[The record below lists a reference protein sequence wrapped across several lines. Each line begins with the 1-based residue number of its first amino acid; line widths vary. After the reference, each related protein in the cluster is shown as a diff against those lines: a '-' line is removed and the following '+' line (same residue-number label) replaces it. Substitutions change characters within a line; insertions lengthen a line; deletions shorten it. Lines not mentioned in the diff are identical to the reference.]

1 MPTYLCHG
9 FRWHRRSIRYF
20 ILIQDIEDAAP
31 DWVMAPQCS
40 AALIE
45 NLYELFDFLPTRT
58 LPQPRSK
65 SPPSQGKTHGH
76 TLSKDSFS
84 RSRANSTDH
93 RGSEERV
100 DVNGKD
106 KKTGN
111 RNASRKRSISS
122 LRRPKTSARDDEL
135 PPLPP
140 LPPPPVKSP
149 TILEDDGNGYSN
161 TVSAVQLLEEFD
173 PRDESRVS
181 GPWAYVADYAVRIDT
196 SVSVVEEMNRYET
209 QMKADQNKAM
219 SGLSDETGRR
229 VSTTGSKKAGW
240 LEKLRDELQRGESI
254 RWYVVV
260 CGDEERD
267 PDPTPYAEEEEEEEE
282 EDEDEEEY
290 EVSSNARSQEPRRHR
305 QSQSTQSTGKSVF
318 ENGFEFRIPELAG
331 LAEPRSPVA
340 KPDRRRAKTLPQPLP
355 PPPPPPLPEKD
366 FPVVPL
372 PPHPIQVAAKMTAES
387 YARPKTPK
395 SSSGIRRLF
404 FRRSTE
410 GTG

>member
-45 NLYELFDFLPTRT
+45 NLYEVFDFLPTRA
-58 LPQPRSK
+58 LPQSQSK
-65 SPPSQGKTHGH
+65 SPPRQGENHRH
-76 TLSKDSFS
+76 TLSKDSYN
-84 RSRANSTDH
+84 RSRANSTDN

-106 KKTGN
+106 RKTGGTS
-111 RNASRKRSISS
+111 ASRKRSISS
-122 LRRPKTSARDDEL
+122 LRRPKTSARDDAL

-140 LPPPPVKSP
+140 LPPPPLISP
-149 TILEDDGNGYSN
+149 PILEGDEDGYFN
-161 TVSAVQLLEEFD
+161 TVSAVQLLEEYD
-173 PRDESRVS
+173 PHDESRVS

-209 QMKADQNKAM
+209 QMKAEQNKAM
-219 SGLSDETGRR
+219 GGASDETGRR
-229 VSTTGSKKAGW
+229 ISATGNKKAGW

-267 PDPTPYAEEEEEEEE
+267 PEPTSISCVEEEEEEE
-282 EDEDEEEY
+282 Y
-290 EVSSNARSQEPRRHR
+290 EASSSARSQDPRRHR
-305 QSQSTQSTGKSVF
+305 QSHSTQSTGRSVF

-331 LAEPRSPVA
+331 LAEPRAPVA
-340 KPDRRRAKTLPQPLP
+340 KPNRRRAKTSPQPL
-355 PPPPPPLPEKD
+355 PPPLPEKD

-372 PPHPIQVAAKMTAES
+372 PPHPIQVAGKMTAES
-387 YARPKTPK
+387 YARPKTPSK

-410 GTG
+410 GTS

>member
-31 DWVMAPQCS
+31 DWVVAPQCS

-65 SPPSQGKTHGH
+65 SPPSQGTTHRH
-76 TLSKDSFS
+76 TLSKDSSS
-84 RSRANSTDH
+84 RSRTSSTDH

-100 DVNGKD
+100 DLNGKD
-106 KKTGN
+106 KKAGN
-111 RNASRKRSISS
+111 RNSSRKRSISS
-122 LRRPKTSARDDEL
+122 LRRPKTSARDDAL

-140 LPPPPVKSP
+140 LPPPPLISP
-149 TILEDDGNGYSN
+149 PILEDDENGYFN

-219 SGLSDETGRR
+219 GGGSSDETGRR
-229 VSTTGSKKAGW
+229 VSTTGNKKAGW

-267 PDPTPYAEEEEEEEE
+267 PDPTPYAEDEEEEE
-282 EDEDEEEY
+282 Y
-290 EVSSNARSQEPRRHR
+290 EASSSARSQEPRRHR

-331 LAEPRSPVA
+331 LAEPRPPVP

-355 PPPPPPLPEKD
+355 PPLPEKD
-366 FPVVPL
+366 FPVVPSVPL